1 LYEIDLSKTDLFEVL
16 ELNKN
21 SPKWKQL
28 ALNKINKAHIFMK
41 LDDVGHLSMIY
52 YKAKEILADTFNDNQ
67 DKGGDDEE
75 EGNLKIEVYGFK
87 YQSSG
92 RVFNIKEHLLFPLN
106 ARKDV
111 DDIIND
117 QLRNSRSV
125 IEQL

>member
-52 YKAKEILADTFNDNQ
+52 YKAKEIKNNGPLETFNDNQ
-67 DKGGDDEE
+67 DNAENDEEE

-87 YQSSG
+87 Y
-92 RVFNIKEHLLFPLN
+92 
-106 ARKDV
+106 
-111 DDIIND
+111 
-117 QLRNSRSV
+117 
-125 IEQL
+125 